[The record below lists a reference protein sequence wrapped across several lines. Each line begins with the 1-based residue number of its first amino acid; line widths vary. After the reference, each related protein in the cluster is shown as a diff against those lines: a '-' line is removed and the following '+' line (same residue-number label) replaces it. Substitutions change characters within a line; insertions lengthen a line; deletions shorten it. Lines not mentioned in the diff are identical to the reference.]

1 MKKGVFMT
9 VFILAVVAF
18 LAAPL
23 ASYAGG
29 TITGK
34 VTYAGKSEEKEFLFS
49 KFPNPKFC
57 PKNPH
62 KELVKGEKR
71 ILPTISVGDGGALKH
86 AVVAV
91 TDVEDQAFMDGY
103 KGTDIV
109 SEFCEFLPFTGVVV
123 KKKNF
128 HVENHDADPDDP
140 GPKGDFP
147 GKKGVLH
154 NPHTFEVLGASS
166 STVFNI
172 ALAEKGSKLDKPVV
186 LRKDKQGSIL
196 RLQCD
201 QHEFMQGFYLPVT
214 NPHYAVVKDDGTFE
228 IKDVPAGKHKLVAWH
243 PFAGKVEAEVDVPEG
258 GTAQAKFEIKK
269 K

>member
-1 MKKGVFMT
+1 MRKSA
-9 VFILAVVAF
+9 FILVLAVVVGAF
-18 LAAPL
+18 LTAPL
-23 ASYAGG
+23 TSFAGG
-29 TITGK
+29 TVTGK
-34 VTYAGKSEEKEFLFS
+34 VTYSGKPEEKEFLFS

-62 KELVKGEKR
+62 KELIKGEKR
-71 ILPTISVGDGGALKH
+71 ILPTIEVGKDGALKH

-91 TDVEDQAFMDGY
+91 KDIEDKAFMDGY
-103 KGTDIV
+103 KGTDVIA
-109 SEFCEFLPFTGVVV
+109 EFCEFLPFTGVVV
-123 KKKNF
+123 KQKNF

-154 NPHTFEVLGASS
+154 NPHSFEQLGPSS
-166 STVFNI
+166 TTVFNI
-172 ALAEKGSKLDKPVV
+172 ALAEKDSKLDKPVV
-186 LRKDKQGSIL
+186 LRKDKQGSMF

-214 NPHYAVVKDDGTFE
+214 NPHYAVVKEDGTFE

-243 PFAGKVEAEVDVPEG
+243 PFAGKIEAEVDVPEG
-258 GTAQAKFEIKK
+258 GTAKADFAVKK
-269 K
+269 

>member
-1 MKKGVFMT
+1 
-9 VFILAVVAF
+9 
-18 LAAPL
+18 
-23 ASYAGG
+23 
-29 TITGK
+29 
-34 VTYAGKSEEKEFLFS
+34 
-49 KFPNPKFC
+49 
-57 PKNPH
+57 
-62 KELVKGEKR
+62 
-71 ILPTISVGDGGALKH
+71 
-86 AVVAV
+86 
-91 TDVEDQAFMDGY
+91 
-103 KGTDIV
+103 
-109 SEFCEFLPFTGVVV
+109 VVV
-123 KKKNF
+123 NKKNF

-154 NPHTFEVLGASS
+154 NPHTFEVLGPSS
-166 STVFNI
+166 TTVFNI

-186 LRKDKQGSIL
+186 LRKEKQGSML

-214 NPHYAVVKDDGTFE
+214 NPHYAVVKDDGSFE

-243 PFAGKVEAEVDVPEG
+243 PFAGKLEAEVDVADG

>member
-1 MKKGVFMT
+1 MKKAVLIVFA
-9 VFILAVVAF
+9 LAVVAF

-23 ASYAGG
+23 TSFAGG
-29 TITGK
+29 TVTGK
-34 VTYAGKSEEKEFLFS
+34 VTYSGKSEEKEFLFS

-57 PKNPH
+57 PKNPN
-62 KELVKGEKR
+62 KDLVKGEKR
-71 ILPTISVGDGGALKH
+71 ILPTIEVGKDGALKH

-91 TDVEDQAFMDGY
+91 TDVEDKAFVDGY
-103 KGTDIV
+103 KGTDV
-109 SEFCEFLPFTGVVV
+109 VAEFCEFLPFTGVVV
-123 KKKNF
+123 KQKNF

-154 NPHTFEVLGASS
+154 NPHTFEVLGPSS

-186 LRKDKQGSIL
+186 LRKKGSIL

-214 NPHYAVVKDDGTFE
+214 NSHYTVVKEDGSFE

>member
-1 MKKGVFMT
+1 MRKSVVVIFA
-9 VFILAVVAF
+9 LAVVAF

-23 ASYAGG
+23 TSFAGG
-29 TITGK
+29 TVTGK
-34 VTYAGKSEEKEFLFS
+34 VTYSGKSEEKEFLFS

-57 PKNPH
+57 PKNPN
-62 KELVKGEKR
+62 KDLVKGEKR
-71 ILPTISVGDGGALKH
+71 ILPTIEVGKDGALKH

-91 TDVEDQAFMDGY
+91 TDVEDKAFVDGY
-103 KGTDIV
+103 KGTDV
-109 SEFCEFLPFTGVVV
+109 VAEFCEFLPFTGVVV
-123 KKKNF
+123 KQKNF

-154 NPHTFEVLGASS
+154 NPHTFEVLGPSS
-166 STVFNI
+166 TTVFNI

-186 LRKDKQGSIL
+186 LRKKGSML

-214 NPHYAVVKDDGTFE
+214 NPHYTVVKEDGSFE
-228 IKDVPAGKHKLVAWH
+228 IKDVPAGKHTLVAWH

>member
-1 MKKGVFMT
+1 MT
-9 VFILAVVAF
+9 KSVMLTIGMLAT
-18 LAAPL
+18 LLGMPL
-23 ASYAGG
+23 ISLAGG

-34 VTYAGKSEEKEFLFS
+34 VTYSGKSEEKEFLFS

-57 PKNPH
+57 AKNPR
-62 KELVKGEKR
+62 KELVKGDKR
-71 ILPTISVGDGGALKH
+71 ILPTIRVGTDGGLQA

-91 TDVEDQAFMDGY
+91 RDIEDKTFMDGF
-103 KGTDIV
+103 KGTDHIA
-109 SEFCEFLPFTGVVV
+109 EFCEWLSFTGVVV
-123 KKKNF
+123 KQKNF
-128 HVENHDADPDDP
+128 RVENHDADPDDP

-154 NPHTFEVLGASS
+154 NPHSFEQLGPSS
-166 STVFNI
+166 TTVFNI

-186 LRKDKQGSIL
+186 LRKDKQGSMF

-201 QHEFMQGFYLPVT
+201 QHEFMQSFFLPVT

-228 IKDVPAGKHKLVAWH
+228 IRDVPAGKHKIMAWH

-258 GTAQAKFEIKK
+258 GTVPANLSVIKK
-269 K
+269 

>member
-1 MKKGVFMT
+1 MKKGVCI
-9 VFILAVVAF
+9 VFALAVVAF

-23 ASYAGG
+23 TSFAGG

-34 VTYAGKSEEKEFLFS
+34 VTYSGKAEEKEFLFS
-49 KFPNPKFC
+49 KFPNPRFC

-62 KELVKGEKR
+62 AELVRGEKR
-71 ILPTISVGDGGALKH
+71 ILPTIQVGKDGGLKA

-91 TDVEDQAFMDGY
+91 NDIEDQAFMDGY
-103 KGTDIV
+103 KGTDVIG
-109 SEFCEFLPFTGVVV
+109 EFCEFLPFTGVVV

-154 NPHTFEVLGASS
+154 NPHTFEVLGPSS
-166 STVFNI
+166 STIFNI

-201 QHEFMQGFYLPVT
+201 QHEFMQGFFLPVT

-243 PFAGKVEAEVDVPEG
+243 PIAGKVEAEVDVAEG

>member
-1 MKKGVFMT
+1 MRKVVFLAMLILGV
-9 VFILAVVAF
+9 AAF

-29 TITGK
+29 TVTGK

-57 PKNPH
+57 PKNPN
-62 KELVKGEKR
+62 KELVKGDKR
-71 ILPTISVGDGGALKH
+71 ILPTIQVGAGGALKH

-91 TDVEDQAFMDGY
+91 TDVEDKAFTDGY

-123 KKKNF
+123 KQKNF

-140 GPKGDFP
+140 GPKGDYP

-166 STVFNI
+166 TTVFNI

-186 LRKDKQGSIL
+186 LRKDKQGSFL

-243 PFAGKVEAEVDVPEG
+243 PFAGKVEADVDVPEG
-258 GTAQAKFEIKK
+258 GTAQANFQVKK
-269 K
+269 